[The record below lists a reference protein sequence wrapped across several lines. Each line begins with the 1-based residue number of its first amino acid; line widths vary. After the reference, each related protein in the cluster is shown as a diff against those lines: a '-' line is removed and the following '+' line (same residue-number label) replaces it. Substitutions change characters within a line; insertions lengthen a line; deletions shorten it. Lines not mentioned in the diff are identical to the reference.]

1 MEIIG
6 KEIIDSLV
14 NKIIEFNDNAENKL
28 EEVIK
33 DYNAYIQDYLEDIN
47 LPDKIKKVKKKN
59 EELINDAREYFKE
72 NKKMIIY
79 NTVKDTLK
87 DVIDIIILHNIN
99 QKYPCNKD
107 YHEKMI
113 ELEINRFL
121 PIYLEKRFGEV
132 MLKNKNKLNN
142 EEKAILVIVNGYQ
155 NRKTLFFQ
163 KDINN
168 LIKERNK
175 EIIYYALNQDDAN
188 DERIEKQRSEILSYL
203 AGISSSLDSDLEKK
217 WGPFKN
223 YLKQIEKEIAPD
235 EKTGSQSIYT

>member
-87 DVIDIIILHNIN
+87 YAIDIIILHNID

-142 EEKAILVIVNGYQ
+142 EEKAILVIVNSYQ

-168 LIKERNK
+168 LIKEKNK
-175 EIIYYALNQDDAN
+175 EIMRYALNQNEIN

-217 WGPFKN
+217 WGPFKD
-223 YLKQIEKEIAPD
+223 YLKQIEKKIAPE
-235 EKTGSQSIYT
+235 EKTGPQPIYT